1 MRNGFG
7 IYIPAMTAPSM
18 PYRFAAEFVGTF
30 LLVFGGC
37 GVAVLA
43 ANPAGDH
50 TAGVGDLGVALA
62 FGISLLAAIYAFGN
76 HSGGHFNPAVTVA
89 AAIAGRVEW
98 EAVIRYWIA
107 QVLGGLLAGAAIY
120 LIADGRP
127 KFNANGNMAAAG
139 YGDQSP
145 FHYSMTSVLIAGVVL
160 TFVFVL
166 VVLGSTGER
175 APKWFGGLSTGL
187 AFTVVTLIALPV
199 CTTAANPAIATGV
212 AFFNGAGAPGQL
224 WAFWVAPLIGGAL
237 AGWAY
242 PVLFITAKGE
252 PAGITAG

>member
-1 MRNGFG
+1 
-7 IYIPAMTAPSM
+7 M
-18 PYRFAAEFVGTF
+18 PYRFAAELVGTF
-30 LLVFGGC
+30 VLVFGGC
-37 GVAVLA
+37 ATAVLA

-50 TAGVGDLGVALA
+50 TVGAGYLGVALA
-62 FGISLLAAIYAFGN
+62 FGASLLAATYAFGN

-89 AAIAGRVEW
+89 AAIAGRLEW
-98 EAVIRYWIA
+98 EAVFRYWIA
-107 QVLGGLLAGAAIY
+107 QVLGGLLAGAAVY

-127 KFNANGNMAAAG
+127 KFNVNGNMAASG

-145 FHYSMTSVLIAGVVL
+145 FHYSMTSVLIAGTVL

-166 VVLGSTGER
+166 VFLGSTGPR
-175 APKWFGGLSTGL
+175 VPKWFAGLSVGL
-187 AFTVVTLIALPV
+187 TFAVITLIALPV

-224 WAFWVAPLIGGAL
+224 WAFWVGPLIGAML

-242 PVLFITAKGE
+242 PTLFLPSKGE
-252 PAGITAG
+252 AAEITAG

>member
-1 MRNGFG
+1 
-7 IYIPAMTAPSM
+7 M

-37 GVAVLA
+37 GAAVLA

-50 TAGVGDLGVALA
+50 TVGIGYLGVALA
-62 FGISLLAAIYAFGN
+62 FGVSLLAAIYAFGN
-76 HSGGHFNPAVTVA
+76 HSGGHFNPALTLA
-89 AAIAGRVEW
+89 AAIAGRLEW

-107 QVLGGLLAGAAIY
+107 QVLGGLLAGGTIF

-127 KFNANGNMAAAG
+127 KFNASGNMAAAG
-139 YGDQSP
+139 FGDHSP
-145 FHYSMTSVLIAGVVL
+145 FRYSMTSVLIAGVVL

-166 VVLGSTGER
+166 VFLGSIGDR
-175 APKWFGGLSTGL
+175 APKWYAGLSTGL
-187 AFTVVTLIALPV
+187 AFTVVMLIALPV

-224 WAFWVAPLIGGAL
+224 WAFWVAPLIGAAL
-237 AGWAY
+237 GGWAY
-242 PVLFITAKGE
+242 PTLFLPSKGE
-252 PAGITAG
+252 AGLTVG